1 MWGRS
6 DFFDTDIW
14 SNLDDCRLYRAAL
27 LPRAVFRALE
37 IATARGGT
45 LVGRS
50 DLPLL
55 VASFLVKHLAE
66 FRLAY
71 PRVQLCVSGQ
81 APQVSLSEERRI
93 SPYGRFVRKKR
104 PVWCARWGICRSS
117 CTQGG
122 TIRTCIIPLPGSSS
136 PTTPNSR
143 RATAEEVDKRCK
155 GGYCMRNRR
164 PSFGDSTWRWRG
176 RITVLCRRRRCGF
189 PTSHIRRRPDFA
201 RYLDGRASR
210 PASVTTSTGS
220 HGVLAENR
228 RRKFH
233 LRNTQVKAGCPD
245 YCFF

>member
-122 TIRTCIIPLPGSSS
+122 TIRTCIIRLPGSSS

-155 GGYCMRNRR
+155 GGLLHAKSAAIFRR
-164 PSFGDSTWRWRG
+164 FKLALAW
-176 RITVLCRRRRCGF
+176 
-189 PTSHIRRRPDFA
+189 PD
-201 RYLDGRASR
+201 
-210 PASVTTSTGS
+210 
-220 HGVLAENR
+220 
-228 RRKFH
+228 
-233 LRNTQVKAGCPD
+233 
-245 YCFF
+245 